1 MPPFDHKVRVLFA
14 FGLDKTFEIA
24 KIDSVASSKEPVLK
38 VKSVSPNLMELK
50 PLDARAQYLTP
61 AIALHI
67 VLLLETPCCLCA
79 KFLIARSDKL
89 EAPALFKAPPAQKK
103 HSKERKSER
112 RVFLANET
120 RVRHYYLM

>member
-1 MPPFDHKVRVLFA
+1 
-14 FGLDKTFEIA
+14 
-24 KIDSVASSKEPVLK
+24 
-38 VKSVSPNLMELK
+38 MELK

-67 VLLLETPCCLCA
+67 VLLETPCCLCA

-103 HSKERKSER
+103 NTAKRERASA
-112 RVFLANET
+112 VFFLQMKL
-120 RVRHYYLM
+120 VCGIII